1 MWPRACGTVALR
13 GWHTVGRG
21 PWGVGVAQARGAGG
35 GGGRAHAYGFTAL
48 PPTTVAP
55 ETSSVSAAL
64 GAAPLVPQ
72 DRTPEAPAQDR
83 HRHRGARTR
92 VSIRH
97 ILYLYREFLLTAFIM
112 WLPKWQVRSLSVR
125 NRKHVKRIYIRAY
138 SHSRVPQTG
147 ALAICCPKTHGAKAN
162 AAYAP
167 RTPMHTQRPRRKKE
181 SKPHPP
187 RVVCSGGPRTRVSTH
202 FFAGLSLKP
211 ILSKT
216 VTLVSAYFSL
226 SRASSMVYVSKS
238 PVRLCTSAD
247 CW

>member
-1 MWPRACGTVALR
+1 MKHTSSHTRRRCTLNLVKYNFSNLQRENCMNSYLTSASRNTHTTLR
-13 GWHTVGRG
+13 LQNGHWHTVGRG

-64 GAAPLVPQ
+64 GRCAGLVPQ

-125 NRKHVKRIYIRAY
+125 NRKVARKAYISARIRTVEC
-138 SHSRVPQTG
+138 HRQVP
-147 ALAICCPKTHGAKAN
+147 
-162 AAYAP
+162 
-167 RTPMHTQRPRRKKE
+167 
-181 SKPHPP
+181 
-187 RVVCSGGPRTRVSTH
+187 
-202 FFAGLSLKP
+202 
-211 ILSKT
+211 
-216 VTLVSAYFSL
+216 
-226 SRASSMVYVSKS
+226 
-238 PVRLCTSAD
+238 
-247 CW
+247 